1 MNTRKTIAYA
11 FLGLL
16 AACVVVVVLVPAARE
31 GVSRFFAVASFQEL
45 QAYAHKLGAWA
56 PCFIILLMASHCVT
70 FLPSEILMAA
80 NLILFGPVVGTLY
93 TWLGGMLGAYL
104 AFFLA
109 RRFGRPVVQRF
120 VPAHALS
127 SFDAFVEKRGA
138 LGLLLLRLIPFV
150 SFNALNYGSGLT
162 RISIWNFT
170 WTTAIGILPFEIM
183 FALVYHSVS
192 SHTTALMTLSAI
204 AVMVLLAAFAATL
217 CKRPRR
223 GR

>member
-1 MNTRKTIAYA
+1 MNTRKTIPYA

-16 AACVVVVVLVPAARE
+16 AVCVVVLVPASQD
-31 GVSRFFAVASFQEL
+31 GLDRFFTVASRQEL
-45 QAYAHKLGAWA
+45 QAYTHKLGAWA
-56 PCFIILLMASHCVT
+56 PCLMILLMTLHCVT

-80 NLILFGPVVGTLY
+80 NLILFGSVIGTFY

-109 RRFGRPVVQRF
+109 RRFGRPLVQRF
-120 VPAHALS
+120 VPARALS
-127 SFDAFVEKRGA
+127 RFDAFVEQRGA

-170 WTTAIGILPFEIM
+170 WTTAIGILPFEVM

-192 SHTTALMTLSAI
+192 SHTTALVALSAI
-204 AVMVLLAAFAATL
+204 AVMVSLAAFAASL
-217 CKRPRR
+217 YKRLRR
-223 GR
+223 TR